1 MSKALEKVDK
11 EIREI
16 MALRQAYEELKCDRD
31 AVCMLTKAKLL
42 VELTKR
48 IDKLVHQLAFIYTG
62 GDDELR
68 VVIETVIDTLVE
80 ARLVTRD
87 KWERTVLIEARF
99 RQYLDRKL
107 LGVRE
112 EKV

>member
-1 MSKALEKVDK
+1 MSKAIDK

-16 MALRQAYEELKCDRD
+16 MALRQAYEELRCDKD
-31 AVCMLTKAKLL
+31 VVCMLTKAKLL
-42 VELTKR
+42 IELTKR
-48 IDKLVHQLAFIYTG
+48 VDKLVHQLAFIYTG

-68 VVIETVIDTLVE
+68 EVIETIVDTLIE
-80 ARLVTRD
+80 AKLVTRE

-107 LGVRE
+107 LGVKE
-112 EKV
+112 ERV